1 MGVVLPVALFFTAIT
16 VRSAHGD
23 MRAGC
28 SADEPVVAQLAA
40 GTVVALRFA
49 VNDGSDC
56 YKVAAVVDG
65 KPVEGYIGGSS
76 LSGLEEF
83 ERERRAA
90 PDGSSVRV
98 MTPAE
103 KLQKTVAQQRS
114 DPTLQRASQ
123 LLEANQPSN
132 ALNLLEPLLKH
143 PDPDALFLAGL
154 ASYRSDRVKD
164 ALDYWKQSLAMRPD
178 DALARFYAKVARE
191 AAADQSGQ
199 KLYGLRVVLRYE
211 GENVR
216 PDAARGLVAVLD
228 EEFTRISGQ
237 LGCPAEERIVAI
249 VQSRAAYLKSTDA
262 AEWSGGQYDGR
273 IRVSLPESG
282 VVGPDTRRALAH
294 EIVHAC
300 LANIST
306 GWPAWLHEGL
316 AQKLSGDTLSPGAAA
331 ALRQQAAEH
340 ALPRLE
346 NVGQSWS
353 RMSTQHARLAY
364 SLALAAVDALME
376 RYANYG
382 IRNILNNPG
391 QLPAITADLDRTLG
405 L

>member
-1 MGVVLPVALFFTAIT
+1 MLLPVALFFAAIT

-23 MRAGC
+23 VRAGC
-28 SADEPVVAQLAA
+28 SADEPIVAQLPA
-40 GTVVALRFA
+40 GTPVSLRFA

-56 YKVAAVVDG
+56 YKVTALVDG
-65 KPVEGYIGGSS
+65 KQVDGYIGGSA
-76 LSGLEEF
+76 LNGLEQVES
-83 ERERRAA
+83 ERRAA

-98 MTPAE
+98 LTPVE
-103 KLQKTVAQQRS
+103 KLQKSVALKSS
-114 DPTLQRASQ
+114 DPTLQHAAQ

-154 ASYRSDRVKD
+154 AAYRSDRVKD
-164 ALDYWKQSLAMRPD
+164 ALEYWKQSLALRPD
-178 DALARFYAKVARE
+178 DALARFYSKVERE
-191 AAADQSGQ
+191 AVADQSAQ
-199 KLYGLRVVLRYE
+199 KLYGMRVVLRYE

-216 PDAARGLVAVLD
+216 PDVARGMVAVLD
-228 EEFTRISGQ
+228 EEFTRISDQ

-282 VVGPDTRRALAH
+282 VVGPETRRALAH

-300 LANIST
+300 LTNIST
-306 GWPAWLHEGL
+306 HWPAWLHEGL
-316 AQKLSGDTLSPGAAA
+316 AQKLSGDTLSPSAAA

-340 ALPRLE
+340 TLPRLE
-346 NVGQSWS
+346 NIGQSWS
-353 RMSTQHARLAY
+353 RMSAQHARLAY
-364 SLALAAVDALME
+364 NLALAAVDVLME

-391 QLPAITADLDRTLG
+391 QLPAITADLDRVLG

>member
-1 MGVVLPVALFFTAIT
+1 LFFAAIT
-16 VRSAHGD
+16 VRSAQGD
-23 MRAGC
+23 LRAGC
-28 SADEPVVAQLAA
+28 SADEDVVAKLPA
-40 GTVVALRFA
+40 GAVVSLRFA

-56 YKVAAVVDG
+56 YKISALIDGKQVDG
-65 KPVEGYIGGSS
+65 YISGSA
-76 LSGLEEF
+76 LQGLEQF

-98 MTPAE
+98 LTPAE
-103 KLQKTVAQQRS
+103 KLQKSVVLQSS
-114 DPTLQRASQ
+114 DPILQKAAQ
-123 LLEANQPSN
+123 LLEGNQPSN
-132 ALNLLEPLLKH
+132 ALNLLEPMLKH

-154 ASYRSDRVKD
+154 AAYRSDRVKD

-178 DALARFYAKVARE
+178 PALERFYSKAQRE

-211 GENVR
+211 GENLR
-216 PDAARGLVAVLD
+216 PDVAQGLVAVLD
-228 EEFTRISGQ
+228 EEFSRISSQ
-237 LGCPAEERIVAI
+237 LGCTAEERIVAI

-282 VVGPDTRRALAH
+282 VVGPETRRALAH

-300 LANIST
+300 LTNISSQ
-306 GWPAWLHEGL
+306 WPAWLHEGL
-316 AQKLSGDTLSPGAAA
+316 AQKLSGDSLAPASAAT
-331 ALRQQAAEH
+331 LRQMAAEH
-340 ALPRLE
+340 TLPRLE
-346 NVGQSWS
+346 NIGQSWS
-353 RMSTQHARLAY
+353 RMSSQHARVAY
-364 SLALAAVDALME
+364 SLALAAVDAMLE

-391 QLPAITADLDRTLG
+391 QLPAITADLDRILG